1 MCNDLNQKI
10 RQVAQWSPEL
20 IVQPLPTGV
29 RRDLGGPTRQ
39 QPAQGLGSVTLQAE
53 EVLEL
58 ANHSLDDLA
67 LALEPVLQG
76 SRCSR

>member
-1 MCNDLNQKI
+1 MCNNLNQQI
-10 RQVAQWSPEL
+10 LQVAQWSPEL

-29 RRDLGGPTRQ
+29 RRDLGGQTRQ

-58 ANHSLDDLA
+58 ANQSLDDLV
-67 LALEPVLQG
+67 LA
-76 SRCSR
+76 